1 MINVCLVGYGYWG
14 KNLLRNL
21 TSLEECRVGCVC
33 ELNKDAHRAIKALYP
48 SLNVV
53 SDYSKV
59 LADTSI
65 DAVILATPTGTHFSL
80 ASEALQQGKH
90 VLIEKPFTTS
100 VSKALVLIEMAEAKN
115 KVLMIDHTFL
125 YNGAV
130 EKVKELI
137 DGKVLGEL
145 KYFDSTRI
153 NLGLIQPDVNVLW
166 DLAPHDLSILCHIHK
181 ELPASIT
188 ATGVSHLKN
197 GIENIAYLTINYN
210 SGFIAHLNCSW
221 SSPVKVRTTLIGG
234 DKKMIVYDDIN
245 PTDKIR
251 VYDCG
256 FDIKAEEDRSK
267 ILVDYRTGDIHI
279 PKLNTHEPLR
289 KMLQDF
295 LKSIN
300 TKSTPVSNWKIGLNT
315 VRILE
320 AAQMSIKENSQQV
333 SI

>member
-1 MINVCLVGYGYWG
+1 MEKRNQLDAFEEFILDEVNEHKMYPSSRVWTNIRTEVHGNKSWPALTIIALTVLVALTVSTFIATQ
-14 KNLLRNL
+14 KSAPVVL
-21 TSLEECRVGCVC
+21 TSNRLKPK
-33 ELNKDAHRAIKALYP
+33 NTSQ
-48 SLNVV
+48 SL
-53 SDYSKV
+53 
-59 LADTSI
+59 
-65 DAVILATPTGTHFSL
+65 
-80 ASEALQQGKH
+80 
-90 VLIEKPFTTS
+90 EKPFTTS
-100 VSKALVLIEMAEAKN
+100 VGKALILIEMAEAKN

-125 YNGAV
+125 YSGAV

-137 DGKVLGEL
+137 NGKVLGEL

-166 DLAPHDLSILCHIHK
+166 DLAPHDLSILCHIHS
-181 ELPASIT
+181 ELPTSIT

-197 GIENIAYLTINYN
+197 GIENIAYLTINYD

-256 FDIKAEEDRSK
+256 FDIKPEEDKSK

-279 PKLNTHEPLR
+279 PKLDTHEPLR

-295 LKSIN
+295 LNSIN
-300 TKSTPVSNWKIGLNT
+300 TKSTPVSNWNIGLST

-320 AAQMSIKENSQQV
+320 AAQISIKENSQQI

>member
-21 TSLEECRVGCVC
+21 TSLEECRVACVC
-33 ELNKDAHRAIKALYP
+33 ELNKNAHRAIKALYP
-48 SLNVV
+48 GLNVV
-53 SDYSKV
+53 SDYTKV

-80 ASEALQQGKH
+80 ASEALQKGKH

-100 VSKALVLIEMAEAKN
+100 VGKALVLIEMAEAKN

-125 YNGAV
+125 YSGAV

-137 DGKVLGEL
+137 DSRVLGEL

-166 DLAPHDLSILCHIHK
+166 DLAPHDLSILCHIHS
-181 ELPASIT
+181 ELPTSIT

-197 GIENIAYLTINYN
+197 GIENIAYLTINYD

-256 FDIKAEEDRSK
+256 FDIKPEEDKSK

-279 PKLNTHEPLR
+279 PKLDTHEPLR

-295 LKSIN
+295 LNSIN
-300 TKSTPVSNWKIGLNT
+300 TKSAPVSNWNIGLNT

-320 AAQMSIKENSQQV
+320 AAQVSIKENSQQI